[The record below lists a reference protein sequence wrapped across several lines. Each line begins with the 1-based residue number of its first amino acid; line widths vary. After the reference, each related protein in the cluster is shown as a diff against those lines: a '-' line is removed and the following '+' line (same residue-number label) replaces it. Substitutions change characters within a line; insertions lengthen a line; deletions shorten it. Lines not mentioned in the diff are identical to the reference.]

1 MPRLGNSFPQSQRR
15 EWAQNQLTPGRVLYL
30 FCEFTILPKEKY
42 IALVCR
48 KPRPLLFAVN
58 SLLTSFVEKRPDFR
72 KCQVSLSA
80 RDYDFLRHDS
90 FLNCSEVI
98 DSLQV
103 DEIVDQLVAD
113 ATRIKGSLNEI
124 AIQGITQVVGD
135 AKTIIPIHKKL
146 IEHALGCAGSPASGE
161 V

>member
-1 MPRLGNSFPQSQRR
+1 MPRLGNNFPQSRRR

-30 FCEFTILPKEKY
+30 FCEFTIPPKEKY
-42 IALVCR
+42 LALVCR

-58 SLLTSFVEKRPDFR
+58 SSLTSFVEKRPDFR
-72 KCQVSLSA
+72 KCQVSLST

-98 DSLQV
+98 YSLQV
-103 DEIVDQLVAD
+103 GEIVDQLVAD
-113 ATRIKGSLNEI
+113 TTRTKGALNEI
-124 AIQGITQVVGD
+124 TIQEITQVVRD
-135 AKTIIPIHKKL
+135 ARTISPIHKKL
-146 IEHALGCAGSPASGE
+146 IERALGCAGSPASGE

>member
-1 MPRLGNSFPQSQRR
+1 MSRLGNNFPESRRR

-30 FCEFTILPKEKY
+30 FCEFTTPPKEKY
-42 IALVCR
+42 LAIVCR
-48 KPRPLLFAVN
+48 KPRPLLFLVN
-58 SLLTSFVEKRPDFR
+58 SLVSSLVEKNSDLR

-124 AIQGITQVVGD
+124 TIQEITQVVGD
-135 AKTIIPIHKKL
+135 ARTIIPIHKKL
-146 IEHALGCAGSPASGE
+146 IERALSCAESPASGE